1 MSKSKL
7 LALIILILFVSV
19 VAYVV
24 WNNNKPAEEIA
35 NIFQADEPNSQI
47 VDEGGL
53 ETNLHPLTI
62 ESLRKGSYPAS
73 DIIIEQTL
81 EPGSNYN
88 RYIASYKSEGL
99 KIFALLTVP
108 ASTPPQSGYP
118 AIIFNHGYIQPA
130 QYRTTEKYVAYV
142 DGFAKAGFV
151 VFKPDFRGHG
161 NSEGA
166 ATGAYGSTA
175 YTIDVLNAVSS
186 VKRLKNPE
194 SPSILRPTQDR
205 TELAERAT
213 SPSATSSGPSGSG
226 SIVDANRIG
235 MWGHSMGGHI
245 TLKSMVITK
254 EIKAGVIWAGVVGSY
269 SDLLANWRRRLVSP
283 PPQPT
288 GARRWRQTLIEQH
301 GEPEKNPEFWNSIS
315 ANSYLT
321 DISGPVQLHHGT
333 LDTSVPVEFSQKLKE
348 QLDAA
353 GKTGELYTYS
363 GDDHNLSKNFS
374 AAMRQSI
381 AFFNKYL

>member
-1 MSKSKL
+1 MRKSKL

-19 VAYVV
+19 VAYAF
-24 WNNNKPAEEIA
+24 WNNKKPAEIT

-47 VDEGGL
+47 LDEGGV
-53 ETNLHPLTI
+53 ENSLHPLSI
-62 ESLRKGSYPAS
+62 ESLRNGSYDGS
-73 DIIIEQTL
+73 DVVIEQTL
-81 EPGSNYN
+81 EPGSNYS

-99 KIFALLTVP
+99 KIFGLLTVP
-108 ASTPPQSGYP
+108 KNSHPQDGYP
-118 AIIFNHGYIQPA
+118 AIIFNHGYIQPS

-142 DGFAKAGFV
+142 DGFAKAGYV

-186 VKRLKNPE
+186 IKKFKVVN
-194 SPSILRPTQDR
+194 
-205 TELAERAT
+205 
-213 SPSATSSGPSGSG
+213 SA
-226 SIVDANRIG
+226 RIG

-245 TLKSMVITK
+245 TLKSMVVTK
-254 EIKAGVIWAGVVGSY
+254 DIKAGVIWAGVVGSY
-269 SDLLANWRRRLVSP
+269 PDLLSNWRRRTASP
-283 PPQPT
+283 PPQPSGT
-288 GARRWRQTLIEQH
+288 RRWRQTLIERY
-301 GEPEKNPEFWNSIS
+301 GEPEQNPQFWNSIS

-348 QLDAA
+348 QLYTA
-353 GKTGELYTYS
+353 GKVGELYTYT

-374 AAMRQSI
+374 AAIQRSV
-381 AFFNKYL
+381 AFFDKYL